1 MIKFKKLKVCRFVA
15 VAGAGAKAIVAGA
28 APGAIKRMDGP
39 ATLIKLTVN
48 SNLNK
53 SVLKSLADPSGD
65 AALAECNFSLL
76 IM

>member
-39 ATLIKLTVN
+39 AALIKF
-48 SNLNK
+48 K
-53 SVLKSLADPSGD
+53 
-65 AALAECNFSLL
+65 
-76 IM
+76 

>member
-1 MIKFKKLKVCRFVA
+1 MKGFKFVA
-15 VAGAGAKAIVAGA
+15 VAGAGARAIVAGA
-28 APGAIKRMDGP
+28 APGALNKRMDGP

-53 SVLKSLADPSGD
+53 PVLKSLADPSGD